1 LRQRVLRPQLKRDP
15 LGSGRLDSMTHPSS
29 PHSPV
34 DRPNVLVLPPLL
46 YGVALASGFLLQWV
60 APQPVLSSNARNWAG
75 GVLLALGVLV
85 AFWGRAVMERA
96 GTNVNPTLP
105 TTALVETGPF
115 RHSRNPLYVALTL
128 MYVGLALL
136 ANARWVL
143 VLVVPLLFI
152 MHYGV
157 VRREERYLE
166 AKFGDAYRA
175 YRSRVRRYL

>member
-1 LRQRVLRPQLKRDP
+1 
-15 LGSGRLDSMTHPSS
+15 MTDPSS
-29 PHSPV
+29 THSPS

-46 YGVALASGFLLQWV
+46 YGVALAAGFLLQWL
-60 APQPVLSSNARNWAG
+60 APRPILLSNARYWAG
-75 GVLLALGVLV
+75 GVFLALGVGL

-105 TTALVETGPF
+105 TTALVVTGPF
-115 RHSRNPLYVALTL
+115 RLSRNPLYLALTL

-136 ANARWVL
+136 ANALWVL
-143 VLVVPLLFI
+143 VLLVPLLF
-152 MHYGV
+152 MVHYGV

-166 AKFGDAYRA
+166 RKFGDAYRA